1 MNRNSDGLDITHF
14 SFIMR
19 LDGVEHY
26 LGGSF
31 ATGRYVGFT
40 GFLQADE
47 MFLTMQKKN
56 LVTKASQRLYW
67 TQVSKLEK
75 SWAGLLPFI
84 LRETIEPFPMGV
96 PRTIASLY
104 GLYWRQS
111 GPLRYFEIKFL
122 LHSFTT
128 PLDTSEQLYVLYWLS
143 IPTLQYVLNDKNMV
157 LTEVMRDSVH
167 AELDRKL
174 RLLALKQGE

>member
-1 MNRNSDGLDITHF
+1 MTRDSDGLDITHF

-19 LDGVEHY
+19 LEGAEHH
-26 LGGSF
+26 LSGTF

-56 LVTKASQRLYW
+56 LVTKASLRLYW
-67 TQVSKLEK
+67 TQVNKLEK
-75 SWAGLLPFI
+75 AWAELLPFI

-128 PLDTSEQLYVLYWLS
+128 PLDTSEQLYVVGWLS
-143 IPTLQYVLNDKNMV
+143 VATMTKVRDDKSIA
-157 LTEVMRDSVH
+157 LSESARD
-167 AELDRKL
+167 EIDKQLFL
-174 RLLALKQGE
+174 RTLKQQ